1 MNPNGKALLKENKR
15 YYLLDS
21 LRGIST
27 VSMVAFHLCYDI
39 FMMYGLNTSWYF
51 YPMTAVWERSIC
63 VMFILLSG
71 MCLNFSGNGI
81 NVIILFSESSSGQKA
96 PLQRHPQAIRKKVFL
111 NRRKRVD
118 KGGSGIVYL
127 FRRSTE
133 KRNYQQSGSGFS
145 PVINIP
151 TPSFTPESGPFRR
164 EPQFYQ
170 QFLKTFFNNVLRLP
184 LATAA

>member
-51 YPMTAVWERSIC
+51 YPMTVVWERSIC

-81 NVIILFSESSSGQKA
+81 KE
-96 PLQRHPQAIRKKVFL
+96 VF
-111 NRRKRVD
+111 
-118 KGGSGIVYL
+118 
-127 FRRSTE
+127 F
-133 KRNYQQSGSGFS
+133 
-145 PVINIP
+145 
-151 TPSFTPESGPFRR
+151 
-164 EPQFYQ
+164 
-170 QFLKTFFNNVLRLP
+170 
-184 LATAA
+184 